1 LRWNPADGRSVPPA
15 RFIPIAEDAG
25 MIIAIGEWVLRTACR
40 QVKAW
45 IDAGVP
51 PLRVA
56 VNVSARQ
63 LRKQDFPDIV
73 ASALIESGLPAQLLE
88 IEITESAVMEEPEE
102 ARLILDKLK
111 AMGITLAIDDF
122 GTGYSSL
129 AYLKLFPIDNLKIDR
144 SFVTDIGR
152 HTDDAAIA
160 ISTIAL
166 AHSLGI
172 NVIAEGVETEA
183 QHDLLRAHH
192 CNEFQGFLFSR
203 PLAAADALAFLQSS
217 AANHPGKSA

>member
-1 LRWNPADGRSVPPA
+1 
-15 RFIPIAEDAG
+15 
-25 MIIAIGEWVLRTACR
+25 
-40 QVKAW
+40 
-45 IDAGVP
+45 
-51 PLRVA
+51 
-56 VNVSARQ
+56 
-63 LRKQDFPDIV
+63 LRKQDFPDLV
-73 ASALIESGLPAQLLE
+73 ASALADSGLPARLLE

-102 ARLILDKLK
+102 ACLILNKLK
-111 AMGITLAIDDF
+111 TMGVTLAIDDF

-172 NVIAEGVETEA
+172 NVIAEGVETDA
-183 QHDLLRAHH
+183 QHDLLRSHH
-192 CNEFQGFLFSR
+192 CNEVQGFLFSR
-203 PLAAADALAFLQSS
+203 PLAADDALDFLRQAALQS
-217 AANHPGKSA
+217 